1 MNYRKKA
8 ILMVVALFCLNIA
21 ILAQAVSLKMNN
33 VSVKEAMTQLKNKSG
48 YSFVYKVGDL
58 DTRKIVSVKAKQLN
72 EAIDQILYG
81 QEVVYEVKGKNIIV
95 QKGQARQNTYKDT
108 KKRKVTGTVSDANG
122 EPIIGATIKEK
133 GTTNGTASDLDAKFS
148 LEVSPGAVLE
158 VSYIGYQTQ
167 EVKVGDR
174 VSLSVTL
181 AENQQILDEVVVVG
195 YGTTS
200 RKNLTTSIATV
211 KQKKY
216 PKRLLAISPECCW
229 DVLPV
234 CRQPLPVPSR
244 EEVLISPFVEVVHR
258 FMWWME

>member
-1 MNYRKKA
+1 M
-8 ILMVVALFCLNIA
+8 
-21 ILAQAVSLKMNN
+21 
-33 VSVKEAMTQLKNKSG
+33 
-48 YSFVYKVGDL
+48 
-58 DTRKIVSVKAKQLN
+58 
-72 EAIDQILYG
+72 
-81 QEVVYEVKGKNIIV
+81 
-95 QKGQARQNTYKDT
+95 
-108 KKRKVTGTVSDANG
+108 SDANG

-211 KQKKY
+211 KTEKISKAATSNISGM
-216 PKRLLAISPECCW
+216 LLGRAAGLQGNRCQSPAGRRHQYLHSWRWYTDLCGGW
-229 DVLPV
+229 
-234 CRQPLPVPSR
+234 S
-244 EEVLISPFVEVVHR
+244 SYA
-258 FMWWME
+258 

>member
-95 QKGQARQNTYKDT
+95 QKGQARQNTSKDT
-108 KKRKVTGTVSDANG
+108 KKRKVQV
-122 EPIIGATIKEK
+122 
-133 GTTNGTASDLDAKFS
+133 
-148 LEVSPGAVLE
+148 
-158 VSYIGYQTQ
+158 Q
-167 EVKVGDR
+167 
-174 VSLSVTL
+174 
-181 AENQQILDEVVVVG
+181 
-195 YGTTS
+195 
-200 RKNLTTSIATV
+200 
-211 KQKKY
+211 
-216 PKRLLAISPECCW
+216 
-229 DVLPV
+229 
-234 CRQPLPVPSR
+234 
-244 EEVLISPFVEVVHR
+244 
-258 FMWWME
+258 

>member
-1 MNYRKKA
+1 
-8 ILMVVALFCLNIA
+8 MVVALFCLNIA
-21 ILAQAVSLKMNN
+21 MLAQAVSLKMNN

-95 QKGQARQNTYKDT
+95 QKGQARQNTSKDT

-133 GTTNGTASDLDAKFS
+133 GTANGTASDLDAKFS

-158 VSYIGYQTQ
+158 ISYIGYQTQ

-174 VSLSVTL
+174 TSLSVTL
-181 AENQQILDEVVVVG
+181 AENQQILDEVVVWAMVRPPAK
-195 YGTTS
+195 T
-200 RKNLTTSIATV
+200 
-211 KQKKY
+211 
-216 PKRLLAISPECCW
+216 
-229 DVLPV
+229 
-234 CRQPLPVPSR
+234 
-244 EEVLISPFVEVVHR
+244 
-258 FMWWME
+258 